1 MYALLFE
8 FKKKNVVLFEKT
20 LPVLGRFHTDCV
32 FLFVILFRGSGH
44 EDLAVATV
52 MIQPD
57 SVDDAIKGGNYKRGM
72 RIHKLI

>member
-1 MYALLFE
+1 MYPLLLE
-8 FKKKNVVLFEKT
+8 FKSKNAVLFEKI
-20 LPVLGRFHTDCV
+20 LRVLGRFHTACV
-32 FLFVILFRGSGH
+32 FLSVILFRRSSH

-52 MIQPD
+52 LIETG